1 MQTRYIIKNSA
12 HTVDMKKLIFV
23 TLLATS
29 LALPTVLGNSKATSE
44 PCKAIYVCDAESGQV
59 VESYQEEEQL
69 PIASMCKV
77 MTLLLGFEAIERGDL
92 TLDEQITVSQHAAGM
107 GGSQVFLQENLSY
120 PTAELLK
127 SIAVCSANDSCV
139 AIAERIAGTESAFI
153 DAMNQRA
160 KELGADNTLFANCT
174 GLPLE
179 PQYSCAKDVSIMFR
193 ELLKHK
199 QYFEYSKIWLEDFS
213 HPDGRITS
221 MTNTN
226 KLIRKLD
233 GCDGGKTGFTN
244 QAGFCLA
251 ATVKKNDTRLICVV
265 IGATTSDE
273 RFRIVSDCTNC
284 AFAAY
289 ENRIIAQADRALDET
304 IPVRSGKVKEIAICP
319 SRSLSIFTK
328 KNQEIEGISTNILID
343 SQVRAPISKGD
354 CLGEMILYRDGVE
367 ISRCDLIAMDDVE
380 RFSYF
385 GAFRETSK
393 YWN

>member
-1 MQTRYIIKNSA
+1 
-12 HTVDMKKLIFV
+12 MKKLIFV
-23 TLLATS
+23 TLLAIS
-29 LALPTVLGNSKATSE
+29 LALPTALGNSKEAASE

-59 VESYQEEEQL
+59 VESYQEEERL

-92 TLDEQITVSQHAAGM
+92 TLDEQITVSRHAAGM

-120 PTAELLK
+120 PTSELLK

-160 KELGADNTLFANCT
+160 KELGAGNTLFANCT

-179 PQYSCAKDVSIMFR
+179 PQYSCAKDVSLMFR

-226 KLIRKLD
+226 KLIRQLD

-251 ATVKKNDTRLICVV
+251 ATGEK
-265 IGATTSDE
+265 E
-273 RFRIVSDCTNC
+273 R
-284 AFAAY
+284 Y
-289 ENRIIAQADRALDET
+289 Q
-304 IPVRSGKVKEIAICP
+304 
-319 SRSLSIFTK
+319 
-328 KNQEIEGISTNILID
+328 ID
-343 SQVRAPISKGD
+343 
-354 CLGEMILYRDGVE
+354 L
-367 ISRCDLIAMDDVE
+367 RCD
-380 RFSYF
+380 RRNYF
-385 GAFRETSK
+385 GRSFPYRK
-393 YWN
+393 RLYKLRICGL